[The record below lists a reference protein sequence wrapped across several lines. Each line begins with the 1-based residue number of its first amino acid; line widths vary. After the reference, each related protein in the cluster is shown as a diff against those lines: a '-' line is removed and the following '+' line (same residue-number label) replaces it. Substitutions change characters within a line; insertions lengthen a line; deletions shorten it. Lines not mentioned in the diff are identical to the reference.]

1 MKFIRRQI
9 QQCAPLQCTKRLL
22 VAVSGGPDSI
32 VLLDALHR
40 EGFSVVIAHCNF
52 HLRGEASNADA
63 IFVRSLADKYQV
75 AYCQA
80 DFDTEKV
87 AEERKISIEMA
98 ARDLRYEWFEQMA
111 DEHNCDLIAV
121 AHNADDVVETFFLN
135 LTRGSGLQ
143 GLSGMA
149 ELRGRVVRPLL
160 KVSRKQIMEY
170 IDEHQLQYRVDATN
184 LETIYT
190 RNKIRHNVIPQL
202 EEINPSFL
210 DTMANN
216 MRFISSA
223 QNIVEAYAAEAY
235 ERVVTVRGE
244 RILFD
249 LQELRKCRGVDT
261 LLFLWLS
268 EYGFSSDVIMQ
279 LYRSLDDISGK
290 QFYSATH
297 RIVLEREHL
306 ECTMHNAQ
314 CTTNGFELQRKM
326 YNLQCSIDE
335 AQVTINE
342 PINLEIQEVDI
353 ADFELIKSANV
364 ACLDADKLQYP
375 LQLRHWQQGDWF
387 IPFGMKGRKKLSDF
401 FVDKKFTT
409 SEKEQLWLLVS
420 DDDIVWVVGHRVD
433 ARYAV
438 TEKTKRVKIFK
449 VQ

>member
-1 MKFIRRQI
+1 MKYIRRQI
-9 QQCAPLQCTKRLL
+9 QQCAPLQGTKRLL

-52 HLRGEASNADA
+52 HLRGNASNEDA
-63 IFVRSLADKYQV
+63 EFVRQLADKYQV
-75 AYCQA
+75 PYCQI

-87 AEERKISIEMA
+87 AEERKVSIEMA

-111 DEHNCDLIAV
+111 DELNCSLIAV

-149 ELRGRVVRPLL
+149 QLRGRVVRPLL

-170 IDEHQLQYRVDATN
+170 IAEYGLQYRIDATN

-190 RNKIRHNVIPQL
+190 RNKVRHDIIPQFEKL
-202 EEINPSFL
+202 NPSFL
-210 DTMANN
+210 STMHSN
-216 MRFISSA
+216 MHFIASA
-223 QNIVEAYAAEAY
+223 QSIVEAYAKEMYNQVATECDCVISFNLKRLL
-235 ERVVTVRGE
+235 EC
-244 RILFD
+244 
-249 LQELRKCRGVDT
+249 QGVDT
-261 LLFLWLS
+261 LLFIWLTP
-268 EYGFSSDVIMQ
+268 YGFSSDVVMQ
-279 LYRSLDDISGK
+279 LYHSIFNNLSGK
-290 QFYSATH
+290 QFFSATH
-297 RIVLEREHL
+297 RIVVERESL
-306 ECTMHNAQ
+306 EL
-314 CTTNGFELQRKM
+314 GVRSEKLGVR
-326 YNLQCSIDE
+326 SDE
-335 AQVTINE
+335 FVIYQDDAL
-342 PINLEIQEVDI
+342 LEIPIRIGINEVDI

-375 LQLRHWQQGDWF
+375 LHLRRWQQGDWF

-409 SEKEQLWLLVS
+409 SEKEQLWLLTS
-420 DDDIVWVVGHRVD
+420 GNDIVWVVGYRVD

-438 TEKTKRVKIFK
+438 TDKTTKVKIF
-449 VQ
+449 VL